1 MKPHFF
7 PKTAKKPTCFDKN
20 KWKKKNETVKT
31 VKNFHCKN
39 ETRKTVKNNEKV
51 DIFQNHPLGWVTIT
65 VSAAGKK
72 ISTGKL
78 LWDFI
83 KNVLSN
89 GQKTQK
95 KSEFHRNETRKTQFF
110 HFSKTRT

>member
-1 MKPHFF
+1 MTKISE
-7 PKTAKKPTCFDKN
+7 
-20 KWKKKNETVKT
+20 KKNETGKT

-39 ETRKTVKNNEKV
+39 ETRKTVKKNEKV
-51 DIFQNHPLGWVTIT
+51 DIFQKHPLGWVTVT
-65 VSAAGKK
+65 VSAAGTK

-78 LWDFI
+78 LGDFI